1 MSENLYKKLL
11 SEKIITNKQYQDA
24 LDLKQTVGGT
34 LDDILI
40 KLNYITEESLGRFKA
55 NLEGMDFQLLDN
67 FEPSVALMGILSKD
81 KIQNEQV
88 VPLKMDDNYIYL
100 AMSHPEHV
108 DIISEIEFKTNKT
121 VRAVLSTSHSID
133 KCLNKFYYGRN
144 KKEEEKKSKE
154 AWEFTIDQIC
164 EQASTKEMKEMALYL
179 KSLTQALIIE
189 DRLDRSDLSRLIR
202 VNFKLDEFE
211 GK

>member
-1 MSENLYKKLL
+1 MSEKLYRQLL
-11 SEKIITNKQYQDA
+11 ADKIITKKQYQDA
-24 LDLKQTVGGT
+24 VDLKQTVGGT

-40 KLNYITEESLGRFKA
+40 KLNYITEEALGRFKA
-55 NLEGMDFQLLDN
+55 NLEGLEFQLLDN
-67 FEPSVALMGILSKD
+67 FEPSPAIMGILSKD
-81 KIQNEQV
+81 KILNEQV
-88 VPLKMDDNYIYL
+88 VPLRMDDNYIYL

-121 VRAVLSTSHSID
+121 VKAVLSTAHNID
-133 KCLNKFYYGRN
+133 KCLNKYYFGKN
-144 KKEEEKKSKE
+144 KKEEEKKTKE

-164 EQASTKEMKEMALYL
+164 EQASTKEMKEIALYL

-211 GK
+211 G

>member
-1 MSENLYKKLL
+1 MSEKLYKQLL
-11 SEKIITNKQYQDA
+11 AEKIITIKQYQDA

-40 KLNYITEESLGRFKA
+40 KLDYIKEEALGRFKA
-55 NLEGMDFQLLDN
+55 NLEGMEFQLLDK
-67 FEPSVALMGILSKD
+67 FEPSPAIMGILPKD
-81 KIQNEQV
+81 KILKEQV
-88 VPLKMDDNYIYL
+88 VPLKMDDNYIFL

-121 VRAVLSTSHSID
+121 VRAVLSTAHSID
-133 KCLNKFYYGRN
+133 KCLNKFYYGKN

-164 EQASTKEMKEMALYL
+164 EQASSKELKEIALYL

-211 GK
+211 G

>member
-1 MSENLYKKLL
+1 MSDKFYKQLL
-11 SEKIITNKQYQDA
+11 AEKKITTKQYQDA
-24 LDLKQTVGGT
+24 LDLKNSVGGS

-55 NLEGMDFQLLDN
+55 NIEGLDFQLLDN
-67 FEPSVALMGILSKD
+67 FEPSPAIMSILSRD
-81 KIQNEQV
+81 KILMEQV
-88 VPLKMDDNYIYL
+88 VPLRMDDNYIFL

-133 KCLNKFYYGRN
+133 KCLNKYYFGKN

-154 AWEFTIDQIC
+154 AWEYAIDQIC
-164 EQASTKEMKEMALYL
+164 ENASSKETKEIGLYL

-202 VNFKLDEFE
+202 VNFKLDESE